1 MAPLHFFTCL
11 SFKQGIALLRQ
22 FRHTTAFVIS
32 GKPGYFQV
40 TCHPGPLTEWLPGSL
55 SVNAVMLGF
64 HKFKYVISGIVL
76 AASLTTMG
84 SAFARKTA
92 PDSVAVD
99 SLPSVALAELPPQ
112 GREVYALILQGATF
126 PNEKDG
132 SVFGNRERQ
141 LPAHKR
147 GYYREYTVRT
157 PGARNRGAR
166 RLICGGE
173 PRVPDACYYT
183 EDHYASFRKVVP

>member
-1 MAPLHFFTCL
+1 
-11 SFKQGIALLRQ
+11 
-22 FRHTTAFVIS
+22 
-32 GKPGYFQV
+32 
-40 TCHPGPLTEWLPGSL
+40 
-55 SVNAVMLGF
+55 MLGF
-64 HKFKYVISGIVL
+64 HKFKYVISGLVL
-76 AASLTTMG
+76 AASLATLGT
-84 SAFARKTA
+84 AFARRA
-92 PDSVAVD
+92 VPEASVDSA
-99 SLPSVALAELPPQ
+99 SLPSIALAELPPQ
-112 GREVYALILQGATF
+112 GQDVYAKIVQGASF
-126 PNEKDG
+126 ANEKDG

-173 PRVPDACYYT
+173 QQVPDACYYT